1 MANPQVSYINEI
13 KSLSLLSATT
23 GQLEIARVPVVD
35 KPDWIIPRALI
46 LAVVPFSQRIWT
58 YLWQA
63 DTTLDSETLES
74 ETTADTAFDGNETS
88 DTKKIAKQDIPLY
101 HLFPKS
107 MTPSNIVILES
118 FTDVHRLGLQIV
130 NEVQYHQIRIADL
143 KDADTTASQE
153 NDNQQLP
160 TDGVHLFNTSD
171 STLVDDS
178 NLDITTDTQNTHPLE
193 DTRNLAPQAVE
204 QSFIFQPVMFR
215 GELCV
220 VPDLDKLS
228 HYLVDLDSE

>member
-1 MANPQVSYINEI
+1 MTNPQLSYINEV

-23 GQLEIARVPVVD
+23 GQLEIARVPVID

-63 DTTLDSETLES
+63 DTTLES
-74 ETTADTAFDGNETS
+74 EATAETAFEDNQS
-88 DTKKIAKQDIPLY
+88 CDTKKIAKQDIPLY

-160 TDGVHLFNTSD
+160 TDVVHLFNTSD

>member
-1 MANPQVSYINEI
+1 
-13 KSLSLLSATT
+13 
-23 GQLEIARVPVVD
+23 
-35 KPDWIIPRALI
+35 
-46 LAVVPFSQRIWT
+46 
-58 YLWQA
+58 
-63 DTTLDSETLES
+63 
-74 ETTADTAFDGNETS
+74 
-88 DTKKIAKQDIPLY
+88 
-101 HLFPKS
+101 

-130 NEVQYHQIRIADL
+130 DEVQYHQIRIADL

-160 TDGVHLFNTSD
+160 TDVVHLFNTSD
-171 STLVDDS
+171 STLGDDR
-178 NLDITTDTQNTHPLE
+178 NLDITTDTKHIPLAIPV
-193 DTRNLAPQAVE
+193 TQFPQTVE

-228 HYLVDLDSE
+228 HYLVDLDSK